1 MMCVGDGR
9 TGSVH
14 KLKYTRLLGH
24 LVLVHVLKG
33 RQMPVIHAVEENIV
47 EQGVFWDVVVQLQT
61 FDDHRVGQVFP
72 EVKQA
77 T

>member
-1 MMCVGDGR
+1 M
-9 TGSVH
+9 VH
-14 KLKYTRLLGH
+14 D
-24 LVLVHVLKG
+24 
-33 RQMPVIHAVEENIV
+33 VEENIV

-61 FDDHRVGQVFP
+61 FVGHRVGQVIP